1 MRNKLLMSLLLL
13 ILALPK
19 MICAQGNSNNILK
32 SNNIQEIENYLKIA
46 HPDDPKRM
54 VLKPRLIALK
64 NKDLTKGKSVPKLKE
79 SIVNNHI
86 TISKPVIDE
95 SQEFNRLIM
104 LTSQEHSGKT
114 VKLLNTM
121 FNEDIDSN
129 EAILLFKNQSDCN
142 LILRINGKENYS
154 MAVPTHGENFIVVNK
169 DSYNLTA
176 NVCHSSYS
184 SYKDVRKGMV
194 ITIAN
199 SQNRPENNIF

>member
-1 MRNKLLMSLLLL
+1 
-13 ILALPK
+13 

-54 VLKPRLIALK
+54 VLKPKLVALK
-64 NKDLTKGKSVPKLKE
+64 NKAWTEGKNIPKSKE
-79 SIVNNHI
+79 STMNNIVI
-86 TISKPVIDE
+86 IQKPVIDE

-104 LTSQEHSGKT
+104 LTPQEHSGKT

-142 LILRINGKENYS
+142 LILRIHGKENYS

-169 DSYNLTA
+169 DSYSLTA

-194 ITIAN
+194 ITIAT